1 MKIHEITLIPGDGI
15 GPEVAAAAVDIIQAS
30 GAKIL
35 WEKVNAGKKVFEET
49 GNLVPDSV
57 YKSIEKNKL
66 VLKGPITTP
75 IGSGFR
81 SINVALRKKYDLYA
95 NIRPIKSM
103 KGLESRYEDV
113 DLIIFRENTEG
124 LYIGIERVL
133 DDECVEAVKKV
144 TRTAS
149 KKILKRAF
157 EYAEKNGYKK
167 LTLAHKANI
176 LKLSDGL
183 FLETARQMSKGYDV
197 NLEEIIIDNMCMQM
211 VMNPKQFGVIVTM
224 NLYGD
229 ILSDLGAG
237 LVGGLGMIPGGNVGE
252 EIAIFEAV
260 HGSAPDIAGKGLANP
275 IALTLSG
282 AMMLRHIGETEAAA
296 KIEKAILKVIEE
308 GKIRTADL
316 GGKAS
321 TEDMKNAIISKMIC

>member
-15 GPEVAAAAVDIIQAS
+15 GPEVAAAAVDIIEAS

-57 YKSIEKNKL
+57 YKSIEKNKV

-103 KGLESRYEDV
+103 KGLESRDEDV

>member
-1 MKIHEITLIPGDGI
+1 
-15 GPEVAAAAVDIIQAS
+15 
-30 GAKIL
+30 
-35 WEKVNAGKKVFEET
+35 
-49 GNLVPDSV
+49 
-57 YKSIEKNKL
+57 
-66 VLKGPITTP
+66 
-75 IGSGFR
+75 
-81 SINVALRKKYDLYA
+81 
-95 NIRPIKSM
+95 
-103 KGLESRYEDV
+103 
-113 DLIIFRENTEG
+113 
-124 LYIGIERVL
+124 
-133 DDECVEAVKKV
+133 
-144 TRTAS
+144 
-149 KKILKRAF
+149 
-157 EYAEKNGYKK
+157 
-167 LTLAHKANI
+167 
-176 LKLSDGL
+176 
-183 FLETARQMSKGYDV
+183 MSKEYDV
-197 NLEEIIIDNMCMQM
+197 NLEEVIIDNMCMQM